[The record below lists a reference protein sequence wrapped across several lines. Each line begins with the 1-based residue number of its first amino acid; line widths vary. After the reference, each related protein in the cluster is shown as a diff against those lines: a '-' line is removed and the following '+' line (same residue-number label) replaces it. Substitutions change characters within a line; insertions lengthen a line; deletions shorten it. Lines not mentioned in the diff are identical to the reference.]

1 MNNNRSK
8 NGKAAAVTA
17 FITGAKQFFTKG
29 NQMVPLE
36 GTTMTVT
43 AALTQLQ
50 TFVDNRAATVAAQ
63 ATAKAKV
70 AAEKSQAPA
79 LLALFGAFETF
90 VRLTVGNDPEG
101 LAGFGLEPH
110 KVPAPLT
117 AEEKA
122 VAAAKR
128 KATRDARGTTS
139 KKQKKSVKGNVTA
152 ALVVTPAAAAPPT
165 PAPAEAP
172 ALPAAP
178 AAAPAAA
185 TTQPKA

>member
-1 MNNNRSK
+1 MKETDRAWCLAPSFESEPEEAYEMMNK
-8 NGKAAAVTA
+8 NGKNEKAAAVA
-17 FITGAKQFFTKG
+17 KFVAGAKLFFTNG

-36 GTTMTVT
+36 GTTMSVL

-90 VRLTVGNDPEG
+90 VRLTVGNDPPA

-110 KVPAPLT
+110 KVPG
-117 AEEKA
+117 
-122 VAAAKR
+122 VDR
-128 KATRDARGTTS
+128 S
-139 KKQKKSVKGNVTA
+139 VTA
-152 ALVVTPAAAAPPT
+152 V
-165 PAPAEAP
+165 
-172 ALPAAP
+172 
-178 AAAPAAA
+178 
-185 TTQPKA
+185 